1 MRTDEI
7 NLIVSDLDNCK
18 DLKLLKA
25 VIKIQAGLLKNR
37 DRTIN
42 KLKSI
47 AEEYQESYVQ
57 IEQENKK
64 LQIQVKHLSESLNE
78 SYKHYR

>member
-7 NLIVSDLDNCK
+7 NSIVSDLDNCK

-37 DRTIN
+37 DTKVEQLKEQIS
-42 KLKSI
+42 KL
-47 AEEYQESYVQ
+47 ESHMGLPDL
-57 IEQENKK
+57 N
-64 LQIQVKHLSESLNE
+64 LKHG
-78 SYKHYR
+78 